1 VHDAPQP
8 LSTDHAD
15 PVPVRRALPTSH
27 AELVTRLALVYGVAA
42 VGAVALAIFGYR
54 LGNDGI
60 VAMGA
65 LAIVLVLAVAPISF
79 ASVSGVGVGSGG
91 RSAGHPVD
99 GSDGSDPLLAEMVR
113 LRGAVERLHEHQALS
128 DDARRVLNRSRERDL
143 LVGAIEE
150 DITSEDWDAA
160 VVLCNELANRFGYRE
175 DAEQF
180 RLRVEQARAQ
190 TRDRNVAA
198 AIAAL
203 DGLIVQRR
211 WDHGVAHAESI
222 QRLYPDS
229 SRAAGLRQ
237 RVENARDRYKTDL
250 ERRFLHAA
258 QGENPDEAMSL
269 LKELDAYLTEGE
281 AEPFRE
287 LARGVIGKA
296 RENLG
301 ASFKLAVR
309 DHRWR
314 DAASF
319 GERIIAEFP
328 NSRMAEEV
336 RSMIGGVR
344 ERAARV

>member
-1 VHDAPQP
+1 MHDAPEP
-8 LSTDHAD
+8 LDNA
-15 PVPVRRALPTSH
+15 VPPPRAAASH
-27 AELVTRLALVYGVAA
+27 AEIVTRLALIYGVAA
-42 VGAVALAIFGYR
+42 VGAVSLAIFGYR
-54 LGNDGI
+54 SGNDGV

-79 ASVSGVGVGSGG
+79 ATAV
-91 RSAGHPVD
+91 AGH
-99 GSDGSDPLLAEMVR
+99 GGTSSDGDSDALLKEMTKLRAAVDR
-113 LRGAVERLHEHQALS
+113 LREYQSLS
-128 DDARRVLNRSRERDL
+128 DDARRVLNRARERDL
-143 LVGAIEE
+143 LVRAIEE
-150 DITSEDWDAA
+150 DIAGEDWDAA
-160 VVLCNELANRFGYRE
+160 VVLCNELADRFGYRE

-180 RLRVEQARAQ
+180 RQRVEDARSQ

-211 WDHGVAHAESI
+211 WDHAHAQAASI

-229 SRAAGLRQ
+229 PRIAGLRQ

-258 QGENPDEAMSL
+258 QGENPDEAMHL
-269 LKELDAYLTEGE
+269 LKELDAYLTEAE

-314 DAASF
+314 DAASY

-328 NSRMAEEV
+328 NSRMADEV

-344 ERAARV
+344 ERAAQVAG

>member
-1 VHDAPQP
+1 MHDAPPP

-15 PVPVRRALPTSH
+15 PVPIHRTLSTSH
-27 AELVTRLALVYGVAA
+27 AELVIRLALVYGVAA

-54 LGNDGI
+54 SGNDGI

-79 ASVSGVGVGSGG
+79 ASVSGVGSGG
-91 RSAGHPVD
+91 RSAGRPMD
-99 GSDGSDPLLAEMVR
+99 GSDGSDPLLVEVVR
-113 LRGAVERLHEHQALS
+113 LRGAVEQLREHQALS

-150 DITSEDWDAA
+150 DIASEDWDAA

-180 RLRVEQARAQ
+180 RLRVEEARSQ

-211 WDHGVAHAESI
+211 WDHGIAHAESI

-229 SRAAGLRQ
+229 PRAAGLLQ
-237 RVENARDRYKTDL
+237 RVENARERYKTDL

-258 QGENPDEAMSL
+258 QGESPDEAMSL

-301 ASFKLAVR
+301 ALFKLAVR

-314 DAASF
+314 DAAGY

-336 RSMIGGVR
+336 RAIIGGVR
-344 ERAARV
+344 ERAGRV

>member
-1 VHDAPQP
+1 MPDASPRSLAP
-8 LSTDHAD
+8 DNAE
-15 PVPVRRALPTSH
+15 PAPARVPTSH
-27 AELVTRLALVYGVAA
+27 AEAITRLALIYGVAA
-42 VGAVALAIFGYR
+42 VGAVSLAIFGYR
-54 LGNDGI
+54 AGNDGI
-60 VAMGA
+60 VAMGG

-79 ASVSGVGVGSGG
+79 ASAAGGLGGG
-91 RSAGHPVD
+91 RSGGAD
-99 GSDGSDPLLAEMVR
+99 DADSILAEMGR
-113 LRGAVERLHEHQALS
+113 LRAAVDQLREYQSLS
-128 DDARRVLNRSRERDL
+128 DDARRVLNRARERDL
-143 LVGAIEE
+143 LVRAIEE
-150 DITSEDWDAA
+150 DISSEDWDAA

-180 RLRVEQARAQ
+180 RQRVEQARSQ

-211 WDHGVAHAESI
+211 WDHGIAHAESI

-269 LKELDAYLTEGE
+269 LKELDAYLTEEE

-301 ASFKLAVR
+301 VQFKLALQ
-309 DHRWR
+309 DKDWR
-314 DAASF
+314 RAQDA
-319 GERIIAEFP
+319 GERVLAEFP
-328 NSRMAEEV
+328 NTRMAEEI
-336 RSMIGGVR
+336 RGLIEGVR
-344 ERAARV
+344 TRAAGMPES

>member
-1 VHDAPQP
+1 MHDAPLTP
-8 LSTDHAD
+8 EHAE
-15 PVPVRRALPTSH
+15 PVPARPSVASTSH
-27 AELVTRLALVYGVAA
+27 AEAVTRLALVYGVAA
-42 VGAVALAIFGYR
+42 VGAVSLAIFGYR
-54 LGNDGI
+54 SGNDGI

-79 ASVSGVGVGSGG
+79 ASLAGVGRSGSG
-91 RSAGHPVD
+91 AGE
-99 GSDGSDPLLAEMVR
+99 SDVLLAEMVR
-113 LRGAVERLHEHQALS
+113 VRAAVDQLREYQALS
-128 DDARRVLNRSRERDL
+128 DDARRVLNRARERDL
-143 LVGAIEE
+143 LVRAIEE

-180 RLRVEQARAQ
+180 RLRVEQARSQ

-229 SRAAGLRQ
+229 PRAAGLRQ

-296 RENLG
+296 RDNLG

-314 DAASF
+314 DAAGY

-336 RSMIGGVR
+336 RAMIGGVR
-344 ERAARV
+344 ERAGRA

>member
-1 VHDAPQP
+1 M
-8 LSTDHAD
+8 
-15 PVPVRRALPTSH
+15 
-27 AELVTRLALVYGVAA
+27 
-42 VGAVALAIFGYR
+42 GAVSLAIFGFR
-54 LGNDGI
+54 TESDGI
-60 VAMGA
+60 LAMGA

-79 ASVSGVGVGSGG
+79 ASVSLGG
-91 RSAGHPVD
+91 GGGGGAGGADAAAMVSELTKLRSAVN
-99 GSDGSDPLLAEMVR
+99 R
-113 LRGAVERLHEHQALS
+113 LQEYQSLS
-128 DDARRVLNRSRERDL
+128 DDARRVLNRARERDL
-143 LVGAIEE
+143 LVRAIEE
-150 DITSEDWDAA
+150 DIASEDWDAA

-180 RLRVEQARAQ
+180 RQRVEQARSE

-211 WDHGVAHAESI
+211 RWEHGIAHAESI

-258 QGENPDEAMSL
+258 QSETADEAMSL

-301 ASFKLAVR
+301 AAFKLAVR
-309 DHRWR
+309 DHRWK
-314 DAASF
+314 DAAGL
-319 GERIIAEFP
+319 GERIIADFP

-344 ERAARV
+344 ERAAQGAG

>member
-1 VHDAPQP
+1 MHDAPPPSPPPSP
-8 LSTDHAD
+8 LIPDHAGPA
-15 PVPVRRALPTSH
+15 PVPTSH
-27 AELVTRLALVYGVAA
+27 AEVVTRLALVYGVAA
-42 VGAVALAIFGYR
+42 VGAVALAIFGSR
-54 LGNDGI
+54 SGNDGI
-60 VAMGA
+60 LAMGA

-79 ASVSGVGVGSGG
+79 ASAAGG
-91 RSAGHPVD
+91 RTGGAAGR
-99 GSDGSDPLLAEMVR
+99 SDDPDALLAEMVR
-113 LRGAVERLHEHQALS
+113 IRAAVDQLREYQALS

-143 LVGAIEE
+143 LVRAIEE

-180 RLRVEQARAQ
+180 RQRVEQARAQ

-314 DAASF
+314 DAAGF

>member
-1 VHDAPQP
+1 MNENPHAAPNAAPHAAAPQNSP
-8 LSTDHAD
+8 AAVTA
-15 PVPVRRALPTSH
+15 RAASH
-27 AELVTRLALVYGVAA
+27 SEIIFRLALIYGVAA
-42 VGAVALAIFGYR
+42 VGAVSLAIFGFR
-54 LGNDGI
+54 SGNDGI
-60 VAMGA
+60 LAMGA
-65 LAIVLVLAVAPISF
+65 LSIVLVLAVAPVSF
-79 ASVSGVGVGSGG
+79 ASIAIAGG
-91 RSAGHPVD
+91 GAATGPDAAAMIAELIKLRAAVD
-99 GSDGSDPLLAEMVR
+99 R
-113 LRGAVERLHEHQALS
+113 LQKYQSLS
-128 DDARRVLNRSRERDL
+128 DDARRVLNRARERDL
-143 LVGAIEE
+143 LVRAIEE
-150 DITSEDWDAA
+150 DIASEDWDAA

-180 RLRVEQARAQ
+180 RQRVEQARSQ

-211 WDHGVAHAESI
+211 WEHGIAHAESI

-258 QGENPDEAMSL
+258 QGETPDEAMAL

-301 ASFKLAVR
+301 AAFKLAVR
-309 DHRWR
+309 DHRWK
-314 DAASF
+314 DAAAC

-336 RSMIGGVR
+336 RSVLGGVR
-344 ERAARV
+344 ERAAQVSG

>member
-1 VHDAPQP
+1 MNDTTHAAHAPHAPHATPQQP
-8 LSTDHAD
+8 AA
-15 PVPVRRALPTSH
+15 PRPTSH
-27 AELVTRLALVYGVAA
+27 GEMITRLALIYGVAA
-42 VGAVALAIFGYR
+42 VGAVSLAIFGFR
-54 LGNDGI
+54 TESDGI
-60 VAMGA
+60 LAMGA

-79 ASVSGVGVGSGG
+79 ASASMGG
-91 RSAGHPVD
+91 GGGGAPSPDAAAMLAELTKLRSAVN
-99 GSDGSDPLLAEMVR
+99 R
-113 LRGAVERLHEHQALS
+113 LQEYQSLS
-128 DDARRVLNRSRERDL
+128 DDARRVLNRARERDL
-143 LVGAIEE
+143 LVRAIEE
-150 DITSEDWDAA
+150 DIASEDWDAA

-180 RLRVEQARAQ
+180 RQRVEQARSE

-211 WDHGVAHAESI
+211 WEHGIAHAESI

-258 QGENPDEAMSL
+258 QGETPDEAMAL

-301 ASFKLAVR
+301 AAFKLAVR
-309 DHRWR
+309 DHRWK
-314 DAASF
+314 DAAGL
-319 GERIIAEFP
+319 GERIIADFP

-344 ERAARV
+344 ERAAQVSG

>member
-1 VHDAPQP
+1 MHDAPQLP
-8 LSTDHAD
+8 QAE
-15 PVPVRRALPTSH
+15 PQKAAAPTSH
-27 AELVTRLALVYGVAA
+27 GEMTIRLALIYGVAA
-42 VGAVALAIFGYR
+42 VGAVSLAIYGYR
-54 LGNDGI
+54 SGSDGI
-60 VAMGA
+60 IAMGA

-79 ASVSGVGVGSGG
+79 ASINSGKGGGSG
-91 RSAGHPVD
+91 AGDDAVVAELTKLRAAVD
-99 GSDGSDPLLAEMVR
+99 R
-113 LRGAVERLHEHQALS
+113 LREYQALS
-128 DDARRVLNRSRERDL
+128 DDARRVLNRTRERDL
-143 LVGAIEE
+143 LVRAIEE
-150 DITSEDWDAA
+150 DIASEDWDAA

-180 RLRVEQARAQ
+180 RQRVEQARAD

-211 WDHGVAHAESI
+211 WDHGFAHAESI
-222 QRLYPDS
+222 GRLYPDS
-229 SRAAGLRQ
+229 PRAAGLTQ

-258 QGENPDEAMSL
+258 QGENPDEAMAL
-269 LKELDAYLTEGE
+269 LKELDAYLTEEE

-301 ASFKLAVR
+301 AAFKLAVR
-309 DHRWR
+309 DHRWK
-314 DAASF
+314 DAAGF

-344 ERAARV
+344 DRAAQVSG